1 MHSFTPVEAEGRQK
15 KLVEV
20 LSSVTSVQ
28 TSEEGARSCRRRQSH
43 LAPIIGQSAREML
56 RKLVAMLENHVPLK
70 TDAHAAVCVTV
81 AADERRADVVASLA
95 HEAVGVR
102 QRRLNQGEEFT
113 INKRVEVGT
122 ATFDDALKTP
132 TRV

>member
-1 MHSFTPVEAEGRQK
+1 MSFCIDVWGK
-15 KLVEV
+15 
-20 LSSVTSVQ
+20 
-28 TSEEGARSCRRRQSH
+28 RRCSR
-43 LAPIIGQSAREML
+43 
-56 RKLVAMLENHVPLK
+56 LK
-70 TDAHAAVCVTV
+70 ITVWTDAYAAVCVTV
-81 AADERRADVVASLA
+81 AADERRADVVARLA
-95 HEAVGVR
+95 HEAVGMC